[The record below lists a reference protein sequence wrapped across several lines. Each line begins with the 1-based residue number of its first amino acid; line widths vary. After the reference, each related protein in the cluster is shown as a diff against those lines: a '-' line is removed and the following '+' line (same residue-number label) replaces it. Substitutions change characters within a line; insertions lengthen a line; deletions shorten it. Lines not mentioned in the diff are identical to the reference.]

1 MTYHLVKS
9 AAEVTAIL
17 WDGFSAYTP
26 PAGWQL
32 LTESQFAAW
41 RQQNP
46 APPPPPPP
54 VPEAAAPA
62 FLRIVLRR
70 LHGIT
75 PAMVSAKLEL
85 IPDANDRQDAEDLWE
100 YATAI
105 RRAHPL
111 VASLA
116 SLFNLSPEEVDDV
129 FRAADEMAK

>member
-1 MTYHLVKS
+1 MTHYLVKS

-17 WDGFSAYTP
+17 WDGVSAYTP
-26 PAGWQL
+26 PEGWQL
-32 LTESQFAAW
+32 LDEAQFAAW

-46 APPPPPPP
+46 APPQPPPP
-54 VPEAAAPA
+54 VPEATSPA
-62 FLRIVLRR
+62 FLRIALRR
-70 LHGIT
+70 IHGIT
-75 PAMVSAKLEL
+75 PAMVSSKIEL
-85 IPDANDRQDAEDLWE
+85 ITDANDRQDAEDLWE